1 MHGSQYS
8 YYNHDPVWK
17 SGFGSISRH
26 TGYRTYWISFINEAD
41 ATAVLLQL
49 TDN

>member
-8 YYNHDPVWK
+8 YYMHNPTWK
-17 SGFGSISRH
+17 SGFGSISRD
-26 TGYRTYWISFINEAD
+26 TGYRTYWVSFTNETD
-41 ATAVLLQL
+41 ATAVLLRL